1 MFVAWVTMNVSQR
14 IAERLVQRPAPV
26 TFNLSQCAGE
36 PDRNP
41 ALQRFLS
48 SHKLCSRVDKAE
60 SQSHAE
66 SAPAPLCPLSE
77 VQAGT
82 SVLIKQLSASPE
94 MSKRLRELGFCEEQR
109 IKLLSRNP
117 NLICQVCNA
126 RLGLSSQL
134 ADLIWVEK
142 IKPQRLAA

>member
-1 MFVAWVTMNVSQR
+1 
-14 IAERLVQRPAPV
+14 
-26 TFNLSQCAGE
+26 
-36 PDRNP
+36 
-41 ALQRFLS
+41 
-48 SHKLCSRVDKAE
+48 VDKAE
-60 SQSHAE
+60 SQSHAD

-82 SVLIKQLSASPE
+82 SVRIKQLSASPE

>member
-1 MFVAWVTMNVSQR
+1 M
-14 IAERLVQRPAPV
+14 
-26 TFNLSQCAGE
+26 
-36 PDRNP
+36 
-41 ALQRFLS
+41 
-48 SHKLCSRVDKAE
+48 DKAE
-60 SQSHAE
+60 SQSHADGG
-66 SAPAPLCPLSE
+66 PAPLCPLSE

-82 SVLIKQLSASPE
+82 SVLIKQLAASPE

>member
-1 MFVAWVTMNVSQR
+1 MPR
-14 IAERLVQRPAPV
+14 
-26 TFNLSQCAGE
+26 
-36 PDRNP
+36 RNP
-41 ALQRFLS
+41 ALQRFLCG
-48 SHKLCSRVDKAE
+48 HNLCSRVDKAE
-60 SQSHAE
+60 SKSHADR
-66 SAPAPLCPLSE
+66 APAPLCPLSE

>member
-1 MFVAWVTMNVSQR
+1 MS
-14 IAERLVQRPAPV
+14 
-26 TFNLSQCAGE
+26 
-36 PDRNP
+36 RNP
-41 ALQRFLS
+41 ALQRFLRG
-48 SHKLCSRVDKAE
+48 HKLCSRVDKAV
-60 SQSHAE
+60 SQSHAD

-82 SVLIKQLSASPE
+82 SVRIKQLSASPE

>member
-1 MFVAWVTMNVSQR
+1 M
-14 IAERLVQRPAPV
+14 
-26 TFNLSQCAGE
+26 
-36 PDRNP
+36 
-41 ALQRFLS
+41 QRFPS

-60 SQSHAE
+60 SQSHADG
-66 SAPAPLCPLSE
+66 APTPLCPLSE

-134 ADLIWVEK
+134 ADLILVEK